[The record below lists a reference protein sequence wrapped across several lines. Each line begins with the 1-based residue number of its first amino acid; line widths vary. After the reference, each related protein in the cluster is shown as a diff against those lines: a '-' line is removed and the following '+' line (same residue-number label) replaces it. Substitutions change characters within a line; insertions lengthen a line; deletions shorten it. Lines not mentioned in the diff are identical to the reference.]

1 MAKRGRTVREPLGR
15 KVPAARK
22 RAPADVDLKK
32 EIAVLRRELNEALER
47 QMATS
52 EVLQAISNSPGEL
65 GPVFQSMVE
74 NATRVCGANFG
85 VMNLWN
91 GDTLNTVA
99 DYNAPTAFSASRE
112 NTLTR
117 PHPESGHASTGN
129 IGHFDNVR
137 GARGDRVS
145 NPE

>member
-1 MAKRGRTVREPLGR
+1 MAKRGRTVRQPLGR
-15 KVPAARK
+15 KAPAARK

-74 NATRVCGANFG
+74 NATRV
-85 VMNLWN
+85 
-91 GDTLNTVA
+91 
-99 DYNAPTAFSASRE
+99 
-112 NTLTR
+112 
-117 PHPESGHASTGN
+117 
-129 IGHFDNVR
+129 
-137 GARGDRVS
+137 
-145 NPE
+145 